1 MCVLECLHT
10 HIHTHSEKLE
20 LMLYL
25 EGDSNYMGIV
35 FTETTSST
43 KIVIASAW
51 YLHAAGAMEEVWE
64 RF

>member
-1 MCVLECLHT
+1 MLERLHT